1 MSEGLPVALD
11 AMGGD
16 HAPREVLLG
25 AAEARRRWGISVALV
40 GPGDTIRQAAREVE
54 IDLTA
59 HALVEAPSVV
69 GMAEHPVQAVRAKP
83 DSSLVVGLRLVKEGR
98 AAAFVTAGN
107 TGAAMAAAL
116 FELGRIAGVARPALA
131 IVYPALRQPVLLLD
145 VGANAECRPQHLVQ
159 FAQMGV
165 AYAESAL
172 RRERPRVALLS
183 NGEEPTKGN
192 QLVLEAHRL
201 LAATDLNFAGN
212 VEGRHIPLGEVDVVV
227 TDGFVGNVV
236 IKLSEGLAETLVRML
251 REEALRGWVSRLGAL
266 LMLPALRRM
275 RRRVSYEEYGGSPLL
290 GVNGVVIV
298 AHGRSRAWAI
308 ANAVRVAHEAAAG
321 ALVERLSAACAGQ
334 AVEA

>member
-1 MSEGLPVALD
+1 MSDGLPVALD

-25 AAEARRRWGISVALV
+25 AAEARRRWGIPVALV
-40 GPGDTIRQAAREVE
+40 GPGDTIRQAAREAG
-54 IDLTA
+54 INLA
-59 HALVEAPSVV
+59 ALALVEAPSVV

-183 NGEEPTKGN
+183 NGEEPTKGS

-201 LAATDLNFAGN
+201 LAASDLNFAGN
-212 VEGRHIPLGEVDVVV
+212 VEGRHIPLGEADVVV

-308 ANAVRVAHEAAAG
+308 ANAVRVAHEAATG

-334 AVEA
+334 AIEA

>member
-1 MSEGLPVALD
+1 MFDGLPVALD

-16 HAPREVLLG
+16 HAPREVVLG
-25 AAEARRRWGISVALV
+25 AAEARRRWQIPVTLV
-40 GPGDTIRQAAREVE
+40 GPGEAIQRAAREARV
-54 IDLTA
+54 DLA
-59 HALVEAPSVV
+59 PLALVEAPAVV
-69 GMAEHPVQAVRAKP
+69 GMDEHPVQAVRAKP
-83 DSSLVVGLRLVKEGR
+83 NSSLVVGVRLVKEGR
-98 AAAFVTAGN
+98 AAAFVSAGN
-107 TGAAMAAAL
+107 TGAVMAGAL
-116 FELGRIAGVARPALA
+116 FELGRIPGISRPALA
-131 IVYPALRQPVLLLD
+131 IVYPALHRPVLLLD
-145 VGANAECRPQHLVQ
+145 VGANADCRPQHLVQ

-165 AYAESAL
+165 AYAELAL

-201 LAATDLNFAGN
+201 LAETGLRFVGN
-212 VEGRHIPLGEVDVVV
+212 VEGRHIPLGEADVVV

-236 IKLSEGLAETLVRML
+236 IKLSEGLAEALVHML
-251 REEALRGWVSRLGAL
+251 REEALRGWVARLGAL

-308 ANAVRVAHEAAAG
+308 ANAIRVAHEAAAG
-321 ALVERLSAACAGQ
+321 ALVERLSAACAGPM
-334 AVEA
+334 VDG